1 MDVLIPLLEILRSIV
16 VFLIVITALV
26 AVHELGHYLAAR
38 AFGMHVDAFAVM
50 MGGVRKTDLRPHL
63 SRPLRP
69 AWMPWAA
76 GVASGLTVVA
86 GGAVQMPWISWAGL
100 ALLAGVLPIW
110 VASRLEK
117 LYHLQGSKGPIT
129 VSIGW
134 LGSLAILFL
143 GTQFRG
149 VSPELVL
156 GTLMAGGW
164 VGALI
169 VYYWPVIVRGEEG
182 RMGFGSIIVPPSEEE
197 AAEHRQAM
205 ARAGLDGH
213 GEAEG
218 RAVPVRFRPIW
229 HWTNREGTEFSLLA
243 LPLGGFAAIR
253 GMHPKEDGSEAKI
266 EGGFFSK
273 SPFARWATLFAGPLF
288 SILFGVAVLTAAL
301 SLFGILEA
309 DESSRIGRIA
319 EGSPAAKAGLREGD
333 RIVAIDG
340 APVATFLDMTRI
352 VRSNVQET
360 EAGYSSQEMA
370 VTFERAG
377 SRQTISVL
385 PVVTP
390 EPEPLM
396 GPKGPEPG
404 EPRRQAR
411 LGIAPGFIRKSI
423 SVGEAAA
430 KAAMAP
436 LNLVAGLASVVVKP
450 QEAKNV
456 VGGPV
461 SMAQSVSAAADQGI
475 HTVLELA
482 GLFSISLGV
491 LNLLPIPPL
500 DGGQMLIAFVEMLR
514 GGRRL
519 SLRVQQ
525 GLTTVGFLFMIA
537 LMVGASA
544 VDLGRQVEQGSR
556 LFQSR

>member
-1 MDVLIPLLEILRSIV
+1 MEVLIPLLEVLRSIV
-16 VFLIVITALV
+16 VFLIVITVLV

-50 MGGVRKTDLRPHL
+50 MGGVRRTDLRSHL
-63 SRPLRP
+63 VRPLRP

-76 GVASGLTVVA
+76 GLASGLIVVA
-86 GGAVQMPWISWAGL
+86 GGAIQAPWLSWIGL
-100 ALLAGVLPIW
+100 ALLAGALPIW
-110 VASRLEK
+110 VASRLER
-117 LYHLQGSKGPIT
+117 LYHLPGSKGPIT
-129 VSIGW
+129 VAIGW
-134 LGSLAILFL
+134 LGSLAVLFL

-156 GTLMAGGW
+156 GTMMAGGW
-164 VGALI
+164 IGALI

-182 RMGFGSIIVPPSEEE
+182 RMGFGSIVLPPTEEDV
-197 AAEHRQAM
+197 AEHRQAM

-213 GEAEG
+213 GEAEA
-218 RAVPVRFRPIW
+218 RVVPVRFRPIW
-229 HWTNREGTEFSLLA
+229 HWTNRRGTEFSLLV

-253 GMHPKEDGSEAKI
+253 GMHPKEDGSEARI

-301 SLFGILEA
+301 SIFGAAEA
-309 DESSRIGRIA
+309 DESSRIGRVA
-319 EGSPAAKAGLREGD
+319 EDSPAAKAGLRAGD
-333 RIVAIDG
+333 RIVAVDG
-340 APVATFLDMTRI
+340 EPVETFFEMTRI
-352 VRSNVQET
+352 VRSNVQES
-360 EAGYSSQEMA
+360 EAGYSSREMA
-370 VTFERAG
+370 ITFERGG
-377 SRQTISVL
+377 SRQTISIL

-390 EPEPLM
+390 EPEPMM
-396 GPKGPEPG
+396 GVDGPEEGP
-404 EPRRQAR
+404 PQRQAR
-411 LGIAPGFIRKSI
+411 LGIGPAIITKPVGI
-423 SVGEAAA
+423 GEAAYR
-430 KAAMAP
+430 AAMAP
-436 LNLVAGLASVVVKP
+436 VSLLGGLASVVVKP

-514 GGRRL
+514 GGKRL

-525 GLTTVGFLFMIA
+525 GLTTAGFLFMIV

-556 LFQSR
+556 LFQNR